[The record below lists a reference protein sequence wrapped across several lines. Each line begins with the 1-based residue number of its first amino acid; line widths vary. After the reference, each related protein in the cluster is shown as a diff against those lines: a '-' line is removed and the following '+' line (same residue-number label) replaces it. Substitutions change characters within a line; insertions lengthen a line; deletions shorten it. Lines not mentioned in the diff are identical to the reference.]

1 MLAKAAWHNTPL
13 FIGVPGIKR
22 DQNSM
27 VEVFKTDVGKA
38 QALTLLALLE
48 STFPHFR
55 INFDLEDCDRVL
67 RVEGQNI
74 CCDTII
80 SLLNRHG
87 CYCAILE

>member
-13 FIGVPGIKR
+13 FIAATRIER

-27 VEVFKTDVGKA
+27 VEVFKTDVGKSKEVI
-38 QALTLLALLE
+38 LLALLE
-48 STFPHFR
+48 TTFPHCR

-74 CCDTII
+74 CSDTVI
-80 SLLNRHG
+80 SLLNTHG